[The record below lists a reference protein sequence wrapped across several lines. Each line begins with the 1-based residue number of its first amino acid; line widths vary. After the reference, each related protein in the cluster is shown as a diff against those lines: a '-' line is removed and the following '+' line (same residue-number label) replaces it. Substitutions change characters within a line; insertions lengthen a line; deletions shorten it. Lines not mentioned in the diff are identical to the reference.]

1 MVAVG
6 VLYSTTEPKV
16 VRNYVIALWIAD
28 IGHVVTTGYVMGYE
42 KFVDF
47 ANYNPTTWGNV
58 GATVS
63 DHSFDATYSL
73 FDLCPRSFTVQL
85 EPCTF

>member
-1 MVAVG
+1 MVAVA

-28 IGHVVTTGYVMGYE
+28 IGHVVTTGYVMGYD

-63 DHSFDATYSL
+63 DASHTLLGQSL
-73 FDLCPRSFTVQL
+73 TPRPRSFSVQL